1 MQAQII
7 QILGRLVRD
16 RGLALLLITHDMGVV
31 AQVCDRVAVLYAG
44 RLAEEGPV
52 GPIFAAPAHPYTAAL
67 IGCIPQEGMARGS
80 LRGIPGAVPSALA
93 FPPGCRFHPRCP
105 RATDLCRATVPPL
118 VARGEGR
125 AACHHPGHHPGAMP

>member
-1 MQAQII
+1 MTVQAQII
-7 QILGRLVRD
+7 QILGALVRD

-52 GPIFAAPAHPYTAAL
+52 SDIFAAPAHPYTSAL
-67 IGCIPQEGMARGS
+67 IGCIPQDGMAQGS

-93 FPPGCRFHPRCP
+93 MPPGCRFHPRCE
-105 RATDLCRATVPPL
+105 RASDLCRTVVPAPESCGQGT
-118 VARGEGR
+118 V
-125 AACHHPGHHPGAMP
+125 ACHHAGVIA